1 MTGVTTPPSPL
12 QDAPACPWAEQARIR
27 PDSIAFVDADR
38 RCYTW
43 RELDDWI
50 RAREAWIASTN
61 GPILH
66 VPDRRVS
73 DVALLAASMRA
84 GRDIVLVGSRMPEPQ
99 VADILRR
106 LGAVRS
112 TEADITPGST
122 AGPSTSLPMLSGAT
136 RLLTSGSTGNPRWI
150 RHTARPHLSSAYSV
164 IDALDLGPDDRWA
177 WSLPMQHVGGL
188 SILWRCAV
196 AGAAVVSP
204 PATEDGT
211 RWIVSENPNA
221 PTHASLVPTQ
231 LRDVLSRGVRPTH
244 LKEVI
249 LGGAS
254 IAFELLQ
261 HAAKQGW
268 PVRTSYGMTETAS
281 IVCLSARWT
290 AEDVNRATHPW
301 TNAPTVHAGQP
312 LPHAEVEIDDSRI
325 MVQSESLADGVADVD
340 GWYATQD
347 AGVLDDQGRLVV
359 NGRLDRVII
368 SGGENIDPSLI
379 EQALLRIPDIAT
391 ATVIGV
397 PDARWGERPVAFVT
411 MVSEDRPNQEAIRA
425 ALAESLESFAL
436 PDHILLHPEP
446 QEGQLKVTLAEL
458 IRLARAAEDEDST
471 N

>member
-1 MTGVTTPPSPL
+1 MTGANTPTSPV
-12 QDAPACPWAEQARIR
+12 QDAPACPWADQVRIR
-27 PDSIAFVDADR
+27 PDSIAFVDPNR
-38 RCYTW
+38 RSYTW

-50 RAREAWIASTN
+50 RAWEAWMASTD

-73 DVALLAASMRA
+73 DIALLAAALRI
-84 GRDIVLVGSRMPEPQ
+84 GRDLILVGSRLPEPQ
-99 VADILRR
+99 VADILGR
-106 LGAVRS
+106 LSAVRS
-112 TEADITPGST
+112 TEANIAPGST
-122 AGPSTSLPMLSGAT
+122 TGPPSQAPTLGGAT

-150 RHTARPHLSSAYSV
+150 RHAARAHLVSARSV
-164 IDALDLGPDDRWA
+164 VDAVGLGPDDRWA
-177 WSLPMQHVGGL
+177 WSLPMHHVGGL
-188 SILWRCAV
+188 SILWRCAA
-196 AGAAVVSP
+196 AGAAVVAP

-211 RWIVSENPNA
+211 AWIVSEDPIA

-231 LRDVLSRGVRPTH
+231 LRDVLASGVRPVH

-261 HAAKQGW
+261 EAVNQDW

-281 IVCLSARWT
+281 MVCLSARWT
-290 AEDVNRATHPW
+290 AEDVNRAAHPW

-312 LPHAEVEIDDSRI
+312 LSHAEVEINDSRI
-325 MVQSESLADGVADVD
+325 MVRSESLADGVADVD
-340 GWYATQD
+340 GWYGTQD

-397 PDARWGERPVAFVT
+397 PDARWGERPIAFVT
-411 MVSEDRPNQEAIRA
+411 MASEGRPNQEAIRA

-458 IRLARAAEDEDST
+458 IRLARAAEDENST

>member
-1 MTGVTTPPSPL
+1 M
-12 QDAPACPWAEQARIR
+12 
-27 PDSIAFVDADR
+27 
-38 RCYTW
+38 
-43 RELDDWI
+43 
-50 RAREAWIASTN
+50 
-61 GPILH
+61 H
-66 VPDRRVS
+66 
-73 DVALLAASMRA
+73 
-84 GRDIVLVGSRMPEPQ
+84 
-99 VADILRR
+99 
-106 LGAVRS
+106 
-112 TEADITPGST
+112 
-122 AGPSTSLPMLSGAT
+122 
-136 RLLTSGSTGNPRWI
+136 
-150 RHTARPHLSSAYSV
+150 
-164 IDALDLGPDDRWA
+164 
-177 WSLPMQHVGGL
+177 HVGGL

-196 AGAAVVSP
+196 AGATVIAP

-211 RWIVSENPNA
+211 RWMVSEDPNA

-231 LRDVLSRGVRPTH
+231 LRDVLASGVRPVH

-261 HAAKQGW
+261 EAVNLDW

-281 IVCLSARWT
+281 MVCLSSRWT
-290 AEDVNRATHPW
+290 AEDVQQATQPR
-301 TNAPTVHAGQP
+301 TSAPVVHSGPP
-312 LPHAEVEIDDSRI
+312 LAHAEVDIDTSRI
-325 MVQSESLADGVADVD
+325 LVRSESLADGVADVG
-340 GWYATQD
+340 GWYAAQD

-397 PDARWGERPVAFVT
+397 PDARWGERPIAFVT
-411 MVSEDRPNQEAIRA
+411 MASEGRPNQEAIRA

-458 IRLARAAEDEDST
+458 IRLARAAEDENST